1 MHASPLSQQ
10 SLGVWTIQGM
20 HCRDP
25 KIDVAS
31 HVRAAPDVL
40 YHDSVQ
46 QQRLE
51 RALRRDKQRQ
61 KRIRESG
68 IEYDYEP
75 LEATVPPKAKH
86 TRLD

>member
-1 MHASPLSQQ
+1 MLPLMIE
-10 SLGVWTIQGM
+10 LPLMCCIM
-20 HCRDP
+20 N
-25 KIDVAS
+25 
-31 HVRAAPDVL
+31 
-40 YHDSVQ
+40 VQ
-46 QQRLE
+46 QERLE